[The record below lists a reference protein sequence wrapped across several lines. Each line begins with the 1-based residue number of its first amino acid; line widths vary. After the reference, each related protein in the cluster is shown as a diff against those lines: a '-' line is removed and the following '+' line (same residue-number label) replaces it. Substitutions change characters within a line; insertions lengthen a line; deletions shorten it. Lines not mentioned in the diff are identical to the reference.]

1 MLERAKRFALQ
12 GNPVTAVPYGN
23 GHINRTFLI
32 TSDTGMRYM
41 LQAVNGHVFPDTDGL
56 MRNISLVTDH
66 LRSHGAEHVLTV
78 VPTADGRL
86 YDRDEE
92 GCAWRVFE
100 YIENSVCLERA
111 ETEKDFYQ
119 SAVAFGRFQR
129 LLRDFPAS
137 SLTETIPHFHDTP
150 KRFSDFRAAVERD
163 RCGRAEGVRKEIA
176 SALERESKAASLTGP
191 LGNGTLPLRVTH
203 NDTTLNNV
211 LLDARTGEPLCVID
225 LDTVMPGAAAYD
237 FGDSIRF
244 GASTAP
250 EDEKDL
256 SKVTMD
262 LGLYRT
268 YVRGFLEACPGLTSL
283 VIPEGVT
290 EIGKRAFSKCTSL
303 RELSLPDSLTIIRD
317 SAFYNCDGLKEL
329 SLPQNLKIIDDN
341 AFYGC
346 TFLKYMY
353 CFGPS
358 PVLKNEAFAFCD
370 ALSNRLPVW

>member
-32 TSDTGMRYM
+32 TTDTGMRYM

-56 MRNISLVTDH
+56 MRNISLVTEH

-163 RCGRAEGVRKEIA
+163 RCGRAERVRKEIA

-203 NDTTLNNV
+203 NDTKLNNV
-211 LLDARTGEPLCVID
+211 LLDARTGEPMCVID

-244 GASTAP
+244 GASTAA

-256 SKVTMD
+256 DRVS
-262 LGLYRT
+262 LSLPLYEA
-268 YVRGFLEACPGLTSL
+268 YARGFLSECG
-283 VIPEGVT
+283 EGMST
-290 EIGKRAFSKCTSL
+290 EELMSL
-303 RELSLPDSLTIIRD
+303 RMGAWMMTMENAVRFLADYL
-317 SAFYNCDGLKEL
+317 DGDVYYSISRPEH
-329 SLPQNLKIIDDN
+329 NLDR
-341 AFYGC
+341 C
-346 TFLKYMY
+346 RTQL
-353 CFGPS
+353 
-358 PVLKNEAFAFCD
+358 
-370 ALSNRLPVW
+370 RLAEDMERKWDEMGEILMRIKKAGT